1 MSNNKENICINKYD
15 SQIPIYGS
23 FSTEGPRS
31 REMGDENNGGSS
43 AAQPQLGLRPLKH
56 CNVRVGHVTGNGRHG
71 SSPSGRP
78 SRSSSLLAWS
88 DARWPATAAD
98 AIAVLLSVV
107 VAWCLLWVNVT
118 PALMAVPGGSVASI
132 FLLYVAG
139 LAAGH
144 AVDVVGGLP
153 PLLGMMVAGIA
164 LQNFGL
170 YTVTANWCIHLV
182 TIMREAALSVILIKG
197 GLEMNA
203 AQLRRLSGAVTRLA
217 LLPCVAEAAAA
228 AVAAHYILPDFS
240 WEWGLMLGFVLSAVS
255 PAVLVPNLLRLKH
268 MGYGEKNG
276 VNTLVIAAS
285 SLDDIVSIS
294 AFGVLSGII
303 FSTGN
308 LTSKIVQGPEDVCI
322 GTALGLVWGFLLI
335 FVPPAPW
342 ANVSFTARKDQ
353 QDDGKT
359 FVDEEQANQSVT
371 AKRAFLLGSG
381 GFLAVT
387 GSQWYGY
394 PGAGP
399 LACIISSFVAGTG
412 WKWREEKQNCDRPT
426 TVSIHEDEDDGAHN
440 KTNPVEAVF
449 ECIWFGLQPV
459 LFASIGTEVKF
470 ELLKGGDIV
479 IAGLLVLICGLI
491 VRLIVTSC
499 AVWGAGLNIK
509 EVIFINIAWL
519 PKATVQAAL
528 APVALDMAR
537 MMGTDEDKES
547 ASRLLTIS
555 VISILV
561 TAPLGAFGIQWFG
574 PRLLSHSGR

>member
-1 MSNNKENICINKYD
+1 
-15 SQIPIYGS
+15 
-23 FSTEGPRS
+23 
-31 REMGDENNGGSS
+31 MGDENNGSRT
-43 AAQPQLGLRPLKH
+43 AAQTQFRLQPLKQY
-56 CNVRVGHVTGNGRHG
+56 NVRITDH
-71 SSPSGRP
+71 SDRP
-78 SRSSSLLAWS
+78 SRWSSLLSWS
-88 DARWPATAAD
+88 DNRWPATSAD
-98 AIAVLLSVV
+98 AIAVVLSVA
-107 VAWCLLWVNVT
+107 VAWCLLRVNVA

-132 FLLYVAG
+132 FMLYVVG
-139 LAAGH
+139 QAAGCV
-144 AVDVVGGLP
+144 VDVAGGLP

-170 YTVTANWCIHLV
+170 YTVTANWCVNLV
-182 TIMREAALSVILIKG
+182 AIMREAALSVILIKG
-197 GLEMNA
+197 GLEMNP

-217 LLPCVAEAAAA
+217 LLPCVAEAGAA
-228 AVAAHYILPDFS
+228 AVAAHYILPNFS

-268 MGYGEKNG
+268 MGYGENG

-294 AFGVLSGII
+294 AFGVLSGIV
-303 FSTGN
+303 FSTGD

-335 FVPPAPW
+335 FVPPPSW
-342 ANVSFTARKDQ
+342 ANVSYTTKKGKLDDEIEGNDKKQKDR
-353 QDDGKT
+353 
-359 FVDEEQANQSVT
+359 SVT
-371 AKRAFLLGSG
+371 AVRAFLLGAG
-381 GFLAVT
+381 GILAVT

-412 WKWREEKQNCDRPT
+412 WKWREEKQNCDSPT
-426 TVSIHEDEDDGAHN
+426 TVLTHDEAS
-440 KTNPVEAVF
+440 PVEAVF
-449 ECIWFGLQPV
+449 ECIWFGLQPI

-470 ELLKGGDIV
+470 ELLRGGDII
-479 IAGLLVLICGLI
+479 IAGLLVLAAGLI

-499 AVWGAGLNIK
+499 AVWGTGFNIK
-509 EVIFINIAWL
+509 EVTFINIAWL

-537 MMGTDEDKES
+537 MMGTQEDIES

-561 TAPLGAFGIQWFG
+561 TAPIGAFGIQWFG
-574 PRLLSHSGR
+574 PRLLSNPGR

>member
-1 MSNNKENICINKYD
+1 MSNNKEKISIINKYD
-15 SQIPIYGS
+15 SDILNYGS
-23 FSTEGPRS
+23 LATGEQRPQ
-31 REMGDENNGGSS
+31 EMGDENNGSS
-43 AAQPQLGLRPLKH
+43 TAAQAQLRLQPRKQY
-56 CNVRVGHVTGNGRHG
+56 NVRIVDH
-71 SSPSGRP
+71 SDRP
-78 SRSSSLLAWS
+78 SRWSSLLSWS
-88 DARWPATAAD
+88 DNRWPATSAD
-98 AIAVLLSVV
+98 AIAVVLSVV
-107 VAWCLLWVNVT
+107 VAWCLLRVNVA

-132 FLLYVAG
+132 FMLYVAG
-139 LAAGH
+139 LAAGCV
-144 AVDVVGGLP
+144 VDVVGGLP

-164 LQNFGL
+164 LQNVGL
-170 YTVTANWCIHLV
+170 YTVTANWCVNLV
-182 TIMREAALSVILIKG
+182 AIMREAALSVILIKG

-228 AVAAHYILPDFS
+228 AVAAHYILPNFS

-294 AFGVLSGII
+294 AFGVLSGIV

-335 FVPPAPW
+335 FVPPPI
-342 ANVSFTARKDQ
+342 V
-353 QDDGKT
+353 GKCILHQPKWCHEKT
-359 FVDEEQANQSVT
+359 DQSVT
-371 AKRAFLLGSG
+371 ATRAFLLGAG
-381 GFLAVT
+381 GILAVT

-412 WKWREEKQNCDRPT
+412 WKWREEKQNCDSPT
-426 TVSIHEDEDDGAHN
+426 TVSTHDEAS
-440 KTNPVEAVF
+440 PVEAIF
-449 ECIWFGLQPV
+449 ECIWFGLQPI

-470 ELLKGGDIV
+470 ELLRGGDII
-479 IAGLLVLICGLI
+479 IAGLLVLVAGLI

-499 AVWGAGLNIK
+499 AVWGAGFNIK
-509 EVIFINIAWL
+509 EVTFINIAWL

-537 MMGTDEDKES
+537 MMGTEEDKES
-547 ASRLLTIS
+547 ASRLLTIA

-561 TAPLGAFGIQWFG
+561 TAPIGAFGIQWFG
-574 PRLLSHSGR
+574 PRLLSNAGR

>member
-1 MSNNKENICINKYD
+1 MSNNEDKISFINKYD
-15 SQIPIYGS
+15 SETADYGS
-23 FSTEGPRS
+23 LSTGES
-31 REMGDENNGGSS
+31 RPHEMGDENNGADL
-43 AAQPQLGLRPLKH
+43 AAQQQFRMQPRKQYNMNITDH
-56 CNVRVGHVTGNGRHG
+56 ND
-71 SSPSGRP
+71 RP
-78 SRSSSLLAWS
+78 SRWSSLLSWS
-88 DARWPATAAD
+88 DNRWPATVAE
-98 AIAVLLSVV
+98 AIAVVLSVA
-107 VAWCLLWVNVT
+107 VAWCLLLVNVT

-132 FLLYVAG
+132 FMLYVAG

-144 AVDVVGGLP
+144 IVDVVGGLP

-170 YTVTANWCIHLV
+170 YTVTANWCDHLV
-182 TIMREAALSVILIKG
+182 AIMREAALSVILIKG

-203 AQLRRLSGAVTRLA
+203 TQLRRLSGAVTRLA
-217 LLPCVAEAAAA
+217 LLPCIAEAVAA

-240 WEWGLMLGFVLSAVS
+240 WGWGLMLGFILSAVS

-294 AFGVLSGII
+294 AFGVLLGIV

-342 ANVSFTARKDQ
+342 ANVYNTTQKDKL
-353 QDDGKT
+353 D
-359 FVDEEQANQSVT
+359 VNDEKQADRSVT
-371 AKRAFLLGSG
+371 AMRAFLLGAG
-381 GFLAVT
+381 GILAVT

-412 WKWREEKQNCDRPT
+412 WKWREKKQNCNSPT
-426 TVSIHEDEDDGAHN
+426 MISTLDDEDEGAHN
-440 KTNPVEAVF
+440 ETNPVEAVF
-449 ECIWFGLQPV
+449 ESIWFGLQPI

-470 ELLKGGDIV
+470 ELLVGGDII
-479 IAGLLVLICGLI
+479 IAGLLVLIAGLI

-499 AVWGAGLNIK
+499 AVWGAGFNIK

-537 MMGTDEDKES
+537 MMGTEADKES
-547 ASRLLTIS
+547 ASRLLTIA

-561 TAPLGAFGIQWFG
+561 TAPIGAFGIQWLG
-574 PRLLSHSGR
+574 PRLLSSSSR

>member
-1 MSNNKENICINKYD
+1 
-15 SQIPIYGS
+15 
-23 FSTEGPRS
+23 
-31 REMGDENNGGSS
+31 MGDENNGGSS
-43 AAQPQLGLRPLKH
+43 AAQPQPGLQSLKQY
-56 CNVRVGHVTGNGRHG
+56 NVRVDHATDNGRG
-71 SSPSGRP
+71 RRP
-78 SRSSSLLAWS
+78 SHPSSLLARF
-88 DARWPATAAD
+88 DDRWPATAAD
-98 AIAVLLSVV
+98 AIAVLLSVA
-107 VAWCLLWVNVT
+107 VAWCLLCVNVT

-132 FLLYVAG
+132 FMLYAVG

-164 LQNFGL
+164 LQNLGL
-170 YTVTANWCIHLV
+170 YTVTAEWCVQLV
-182 TIMREAALSVILIKG
+182 AIMREAALSVILIKG

-203 AQLRRLSGAVTRLA
+203 TQLRRLSGAVTRLA
-217 LLPCVAEAAAA
+217 LLPCIAEAVAA
-228 AVAAHYILPDFS
+228 AVAAHYILHDFS

-255 PAVLVPNLLRLKH
+255 PAVLVPNLLKLKH

-294 AFGVLSGII
+294 AFGVLSGIV

-342 ANVSFTARKDQ
+342 ANVSYAVRKGQ
-353 QDDGKT
+353 RKNDGRN
-359 FVDEEQANQSVT
+359 DEEQADQSLT
-371 AKRAFLLGSG
+371 AKRAFLLGAG

-387 GSQWYGY
+387 GSQLCGY

-426 TVSIHEDEDDGAHN
+426 TVSSHDDEDDSAHN
-440 KTNPVEAVF
+440 KVNPVETVF
-449 ECIWFGLQPV
+449 EYIWFGLQPV

-470 ELLKGGDIV
+470 ELLKGSDIV

-547 ASRLLTIS
+547 ASRLLTIA

-574 PRLLSHSGR
+574 PRLLSYSR

>member
-1 MSNNKENICINKYD
+1 
-15 SQIPIYGS
+15 
-23 FSTEGPRS
+23 
-31 REMGDENNGGSS
+31 
-43 AAQPQLGLRPLKH
+43 
-56 CNVRVGHVTGNGRHG
+56 
-71 SSPSGRP
+71 
-78 SRSSSLLAWS
+78 
-88 DARWPATAAD
+88 
-98 AIAVLLSVV
+98 
-107 VAWCLLWVNVT
+107 
-118 PALMAVPGGSVASI
+118 
-132 FLLYVAG
+132 
-139 LAAGH
+139 
-144 AVDVVGGLP
+144 
-153 PLLGMMVAGIA
+153 
-164 LQNFGL
+164 
-170 YTVTANWCIHLV
+170 
-182 TIMREAALSVILIKG
+182 
-197 GLEMNA
+197 MNA

-228 AVAAHYILPDFS
+228 AVAAHYILPNFS

-294 AFGVLSGII
+294 AFGVLSGIV
-303 FSTGN
+303 FSTGD

-342 ANVSFTARKDQ
+342 ANVSYTTRKGPLQNNDQ
-353 QDDGKT
+353 NREKQTEK
-359 FVDEEQANQSVT
+359 SVT

-412 WKWREEKQNCDRPT
+412 WKWREEKQNCNRPII
-426 TVSIHEDEDDGAHN
+426 VLSHDDVDVEGGAHN
-440 KTNPVEAVF
+440 KVNPVEAVF
-449 ECIWFGLQPV
+449 ECIWFGLQPI

-479 IAGLLVLICGLI
+479 IAGILVLVCGLI

-499 AVWGAGLNIK
+499 AVWGAGLSIK

-537 MMGTDEDKES
+537 MMGTDEDLES

-574 PRLLSHSGR
+574 PRLLSHSDR

>member
-1 MSNNKENICINKYD
+1 MVVFL
-15 SQIPIYGS
+15 QVG
-23 FSTEGPRS
+23 S
-31 REMGDENNGGSS
+31 REMRGDENNGGT
-43 AAQPQLGLRPLKH
+43 AAQPPLAGLQPLKRY
-56 CNVRVGHVTGNGRHG
+56 NAATN
-71 SSPSGRP
+71 SAYAADGRP
-78 SRSSSLLAWS
+78 SMRSSSLLARS
-88 DARWPATAAD
+88 DHRWPATAAD
-98 AIAVLLSVV
+98 AIAVLLSVA
-107 VAWCLLWVNVT
+107 VAWCLLRVNVT
-118 PALMAVPGGSVASI
+118 PSLMAVPGGSVASM
-132 FLLYVAG
+132 FMLYVAG

-144 AVDVVGGLP
+144 AVDAAGGLP
-153 PLLGMMVAGIA
+153 PLLGMMLAGIA

-170 YTVTANWCIHLV
+170 YTVTAPWCVHLV
-182 TIMREAALSVILIKG
+182 AIMREAALSVILIKG

-228 AVAAHYILPDFS
+228 AVAAHYILPNFS

-294 AFGVLSGII
+294 AFGVLSGIV
-303 FSTGN
+303 FSTGD

-342 ANVSFTARKDQ
+342 ANVSYTTRKGSLQNNDQ
-353 QDDGKT
+353 NREK
-359 FVDEEQANQSVT
+359 QAEKSVT

-412 WKWREEKQNCDRPT
+412 WKWREEKQNCNRSTIVLSHDD
-426 TVSIHEDEDDGAHN
+426 VQDGAHN
-440 KTNPVEAVF
+440 KSNPVEAVF
-449 ECIWFGLQPV
+449 ECIWFGLQPI

-479 IAGLLVLICGLI
+479 IAGLLVLVCGLI

-499 AVWGAGLNIK
+499 AVWGAGLNFK

-528 APVALDMAR
+528 APVALEMAR
-537 MMGTDEDKES
+537 MMGTDEDMES

-561 TAPLGAFGIQWFG
+561 TAPIGAFGIQWFG
-574 PRLLSHSGR
+574 PRLLSHSDR

>member
-1 MSNNKENICINKYD
+1 MSNNEEKISIINKYD
-15 SQIPIYGS
+15 PDISNYGS
-23 FSTEGPRS
+23 WSTEEQRS
-31 REMGDENNGGSS
+31 QEMADENNGSGTV
-43 AAQPQLGLRPLKH
+43 AQAQFQLQPRKQH
-56 CNVRVGHVTGNGRHG
+56 NVRIVDH
-71 SSPSGRP
+71 SDRP
-78 SRSSSLLAWS
+78 SRWSSLLSWS
-88 DARWPATAAD
+88 DNRWPATSAD
-98 AIAVLLSVV
+98 AIAVVLSVA
-107 VAWCLLWVNVT
+107 VAWCLLHVNVA

-132 FLLYVAG
+132 FMLYVAG
-139 LAAGH
+139 LATGC

-170 YTVTANWCIHLV
+170 YTVTANWCVNLV
-182 TIMREAALSVILIKG
+182 AIMREAALSVILIKG

-228 AVAAHYILPDFS
+228 AVAAHYILPNFS
-240 WEWGLMLGFVLSAVS
+240 WEWGLMLGFILSAVS

-294 AFGVLSGII
+294 AFGVLLGIV

-335 FVPPAPW
+335 FVPPPSW
-342 ANVSFTARKDQ
+342 ANVSYTTRKGKL
-353 QDDGKT
+353 DDEDGGN
-359 FVDEEQANQSVT
+359 DEKQTERSVT
-371 AKRAFLLGSG
+371 AMRAFLLGAG
-381 GFLAVT
+381 GILAVT

-412 WKWREEKQNCDRPT
+412 WKWREEKQNCDSPIT
-426 TVSIHEDEDDGAHN
+426 ASTHDEAS
-440 KTNPVEAVF
+440 PVEAVF
-449 ECIWFGLQPV
+449 ECIWFGLQPI

-470 ELLKGGDIV
+470 ELLRGDDIIV
-479 IAGLLVLICGLI
+479 AGLLVLFAGLI

-499 AVWGAGLNIK
+499 AVWGAGFNIK

-537 MMGTDEDKES
+537 MMGTEEDKES
-547 ASRLLTIS
+547 ASRLLTIA

-561 TAPLGAFGIQWFG
+561 TAPIGAFGIQWFG
-574 PRLLSHSGR
+574 PRLLSNAGR